1 MNLAREE
8 QLAALKKKV
17 REMFIIFEHKE
28 GAKMILAS
36 DIPNVPRAMGY
47 NLTSVQEQQL
57 QQKLEMAAA
66 IDDANH
72 VALEHYE
79 GVAASW
85 ILDNMDALRRD
96 DLHTIL
102 RAFRTLDNDDKGYVQ
117 TDTLQVRLIDPC
129 SRCDPWNAFI
139 ADSCM
144 LEHPG
149 LWRVHPIISVASW
162 THSSWLALLHN
173 QQLQRNHNNKTACNM
188 PLHCKHIA
196 FYPNMW
202 THHDSH
208 VT

>member
-8 QLAALKKKV
+8 QLAALKKRV
-17 REMFIIFEHKE
+17 REMFVIFEHKE

-36 DIPNVPRAMGY
+36 DIANVPRAMGY

-72 VALEHYE
+72 IALEHYE

-85 ILDNMDALRRD
+85 IMDNMDALRRD

-117 TDTLQVRLIDPC
+117 TETLQVGVTVLARDVAPGTLALAQLHAGTPC
-129 SRCDPWNAFI
+129 F
-139 ADSCM
+139 
-144 LEHPG
+144 
-149 LWRVHPIISVASW
+149 SVAS
-162 THSSWLALLHN
+162 TLSGSVHG
-173 QQLQRNHNNKTACNM
+173 M
-188 PLHCKHIA
+188 PAASAASC
-196 FYPNMW
+196 
-202 THHDSH
+202 T
-208 VT
+208 